1 MLRLFITLLVVWLS
15 FGTRTS
21 AQVPPVELEGTIS
34 LFGMAAP
41 VDVDFRPL
49 QQPGARL
56 ALMALPRQGLHGM
69 QLRPAASGDDSLHF
83 TINSLP
89 GRYVAKLRT
98 TDSLR
103 LTGFL
108 LVAGQRLPLTLRPI
122 GPNRR
127 APLRRQTPHAPLP
140 YRELATQFAGG
151 APGVRLD
158 ATLTI
163 PPGAGLVPGIVLVS
177 GSGPHNRDGEQ
188 FAHQP
193 FRVLADAL
201 ARRGFAVLCYDER
214 GVGRS
219 TGNFAAAT
227 TADFAADAT
236 AAVAA
241 LRAERRV
248 KIGPVYVLGH
258 SQGSLEVERVAA
270 QDPTVAGVVLLGGIG
285 QPMLTVYKE
294 RLRAQVAPRLAAPDT
309 AGRAAI
315 LSTRRVYEA
324 VLDLIAASPDSAAAV
339 AALQRPLV
347 AQGISVE
354 AMSYFAPTYLEHTMQ
369 DILRQDP
376 RPYVQKIK
384 VPVLAVTGSRDEEA
398 PASTQLPAL
407 AADLRSG
414 GNRAF
419 TSVTIPHVT
428 HFFQTVSPTT
438 ALSPFDN
445 PETFSPAEL
454 TVIGDWLTRQV
465 EQKRVPTAS
474 RKK

>member
-1 MLRLFITLLVVWLS
+1 MELG
-15 FGTRTS
+15 GT
-21 AQVPPVELEGTIS
+21 VS
-34 LFGMAAP
+34 LFGTAAP
-41 VDVDFRPL
+41 VEVDFRPL
-49 QQPGARL
+49 KQPGAQL
-56 ALMALPRQGLHGM
+56 ALMALPQQGLHGM
-69 QLRPAASGDDSLHF
+69 QLQPAASGDDSLRF

-89 GRYVAKLRT
+89 GRYVAKLCT

-122 GPNRR
+122 GPNRHVPSR
-127 APLRRQTPHAPLP
+127 SQTLPASLP
-140 YRELATQFAGG
+140 YQELATQFAGG

-163 PPGAGLVPGIVLVS
+163 PSGADMVPGIVLVS

-201 ARRGFAVLCYDER
+201 ARRGFAVLRYDER

-227 TADFAADAT
+227 TADFAADAA

-258 SQGSLEVERVAA
+258 SQGSLEVQRVAA

-285 QPMLTVYKE
+285 QPILTVYKE
-294 RLRAQVAPRLAAPDT
+294 RLRAQVAPRLAARDT

-347 AQGISVE
+347 TQRISVE
-354 AMSYFAPTYLEHTMQ
+354 DMSYFASTYLEHTLQ

-376 RPYVQKIK
+376 RPYLQKIK

-407 AADLRSG
+407 ATALQRG

-419 TSVTIPHVT
+419 TAVTIPNVT

-438 ALSPFDN
+438 ALSPYDN

-454 TVIGDWLTRQV
+454 TIIGDWLTHQV
-465 EQKRVPTAS
+465 EQKRIPAAF

>member
-1 MLRLFITLLVVWLS
+1 
-15 FGTRTS
+15 
-21 AQVPPVELEGTIS
+21 
-34 LFGMAAP
+34 
-41 VDVDFRPL
+41 
-49 QQPGARL
+49 
-56 ALMALPRQGLHGM
+56 M
-69 QLRPAASGDDSLHF
+69 QLRPVASADDSLRF
-83 TINSLP
+83 AITSLP
-89 GRYVAKLRT
+89 GRYVAKLST

-108 LVAGQRLPLTLRPI
+108 LVAGQRLALTLRPLS
-122 GPNRR
+122 PSLR
-127 APLRRQTPHAPLP
+127 APLRRQTPHTPLP
-140 YRELATQFAGG
+140 YRELPTQFAGG
-151 APGVRLD
+151 APGVQLD
-158 ATLTI
+158 ASLTV
-163 PPGAGLVPGIVLVS
+163 PPSAGVVPGVVLVS

-201 ARRGFAVLCYDER
+201 TRRGFAVLRYDER

-219 TGNFAAAT
+219 TGNFATAT
-227 TADFAADAT
+227 TADFAADVT

-270 QDPTVAGVVLLGGIG
+270 QDPTLAGIVLLGGIG

-294 RLRAQVAPRLAAPDT
+294 RLRAQAAPRLAAPDT

-339 AALQRPLV
+339 AALHRPLV

-369 DILRQDP
+369 DILRQNP

-384 VPVLAVTGSRDEEA
+384 MPVLAVTGSQDEDA

-407 AADLRSG
+407 ATALQSG

-419 TSVTIPHVT
+419 TAVTVPNVT
-428 HFFQTVSPTT
+428 HFFQTVPPTGTPSPY
-438 ALSPFDN
+438 DN

-465 EQKRVPTAS
+465 EQKRVPAAS
-474 RKK
+474 RKR

>member
-1 MLRLFITLLVVWLS
+1 MLRLFITFLVVWLS

-21 AQVPPVELEGTIS
+21 AQVPPVELGGTIS
-34 LFGMAAP
+34 LFGTAAP
-41 VDVDFRPL
+41 VAVDFRPL

-56 ALMALPRQGLHGM
+56 ALMALPRQVLHGM
-69 QLRPAASGDDSLHF
+69 QMRPAANGDDSLRF

-89 GRYVAKLRT
+89 GRYMAKLRT

-122 GPNRR
+122 GPNRC

-140 YRELATQFAGG
+140 YRELATQFIGG
-151 APGVRLD
+151 APGVLLD

-163 PPGAGLVPGIVLVS
+163 PPGAGLMPGVVLVS

-227 TADFAADAT
+227 TADFVADAT

-248 KIGPVYVLGH
+248 KIGPVYMLGH

-270 QDPTVAGVVLLGGIG
+270 QEPTVAGVVLLGGIG

-294 RLRAQVAPRLAAPDT
+294 RLRAQVAPRLAARTLLGGRPSSPPD
-309 AGRAAI
+309 G
-315 LSTRRVYEA
+315 STK
-324 VLDLIAASPDSAAAV
+324 
-339 AALQRPLV
+339 
-347 AQGISVE
+347 
-354 AMSYFAPTYLEHTMQ
+354 
-369 DILRQDP
+369 
-376 RPYVQKIK
+376 PY
-384 VPVLAVTGSRDEEA
+384 
-398 PASTQLPAL
+398 STSLLLP
-407 AADLRSG
+407 
-414 GNRAF
+414 
-419 TSVTIPHVT
+419 
-428 HFFQTVSPTT
+428 
-438 ALSPFDN
+438 
-445 PETFSPAEL
+445 
-454 TVIGDWLTRQV
+454 
-465 EQKRVPTAS
+465 PTAPPP
-474 RKK
+474 